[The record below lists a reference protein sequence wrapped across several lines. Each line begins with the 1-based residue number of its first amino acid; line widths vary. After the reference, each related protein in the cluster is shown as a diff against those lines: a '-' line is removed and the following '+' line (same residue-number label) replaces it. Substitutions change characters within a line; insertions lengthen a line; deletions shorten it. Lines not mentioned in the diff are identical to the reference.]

1 MTAEKATEKETKRAP
16 KKVSKA
22 AAPVEKEAKKAIKKV
37 EKKATPAKK
46 PAAKKTPKSDEF
58 AVIETGG
65 KQYVVAVGDI
75 LTIEKL
81 PKDFKEGEKVTFENV
96 LLVDNGKDATTVGT
110 PYISGAKVTA
120 SFVEEGK
127 GKKINVI
134 KFKSKSR
141 YMKKYGHRQPFTKVK
156 IEALK

>member
-1 MTAEKATEKETKRAP
+1 MADTKTIEKP
-16 KKVSKA
+16 KKVT
-22 AAPVEKEAKKAIKKV
+22 AKKTSEVAEVKAVKKV
-37 EKKATPAKK
+37 EKTG
-46 PAAKKTPKSDEF
+46 EF

-65 KQYVVAVGDI
+65 KQYVVSVGDV

-81 PKDFKEGEKVTFENV
+81 PRDDKEEYKEGEKIVFDKV
-96 LLVDNGKDATTVGT
+96 LLVDNGKDTTTVGT
-110 PYISGAKVTA
+110 PYIEGAKVTA
-120 SFVEEGK
+120 SFEEAGK

-141 YMKKYGHRQPFTKVK
+141 YFKKYGHRQPFNKVK